1 MLSND
6 DGSLLQICINFIRK
20 DCDTIAPAISE
31 PPMVHVCPQ
40 PAHCPP
46 LQHCTAHLAGPWGAC
61 RARNW
66 ICPLDD
72 IKELTVKTEM
82 ESLAGCYLGS
92 GPTQRIWWL
101 CHSVPAN
108 QQAAASNKTL
118 HPVSRFLFPLDTSS
132 FVYLLINL
140 KDFGRRTLAFCI
152 SVCIFI
158 SFCIYRTQVS
168 LGSDLWVRL
177 SLTE

>member
-1 MLSND
+1 MGRGRMLSND
-6 DGSLLQICINFIRK
+6 DGSLLQIGINFIRK

-82 ESLAGCYLGS
+82 ESLAACYLGS
-92 GPTQRIWWL
+92 GPTRRIWSL
-101 CHSVPAN
+101 PAN
-108 QQAAASNKTL
+108 QCATNTILRPEYHFLIQIESSLEQKQGVGQGAAYCWSGVVLPEIT
-118 HPVSRFLFPLDTSS
+118 
-132 FVYLLINL
+132 
-140 KDFGRRTLAFCI
+140 C
-152 SVCIFI
+152 
-158 SFCIYRTQVS
+158 
-168 LGSDLWVRL
+168 LW
-177 SLTE
+177 TI